1 MYKRQG
7 LLHKGVHV
15 LGGGV
20 NGQRTAGQVVR
31 DGSQPAEDSM
41 GIDYNLAGGSLR
53 LTLSGENTMQEVDF
67 VAETVIKAVKRL
79 SI

>member
-1 MYKRQG
+1 MFLQT
-7 LLHKGVHV
+7 GVFTPGPSHV
-15 LGGGV
+15 LI
-20 NGQRTAGQVVR
+20 A
-31 DGSQPAEDSM
+31 M

-67 VAETVIKAVKRL
+67 VAETIIKAVKRL

>member
-1 MYKRQG
+1 
-7 LLHKGVHV
+7 
-15 LGGGV
+15 
-20 NGQRTAGQVVR
+20 
-31 DGSQPAEDSM
+31 M